1 MRSLIRRR
9 DGDSLVGSCKVF
21 GLKRFFEKKTGV
33 TRLSSDSIA
42 EEAARKA
49 AAFIADMDKAI
60 IADMH
65 RSGYALA
72 DPANNLSLEELVAIH
87 EAERQVDIKVDVQ
100 RVAPATITFDPDTN
114 RATDAVSGMAVEYV
128 ADDYPLERGEF
139 WKLIWK
145 SCVHDFRVDVDDG
158 YSRMTQ
164 QNPDLSTSERSE
176 LMSKLNLKE
185 YNGPMA
191 RSADATDFLSNI
203 DLFLDLFAVV
213 TRNRLKSRNIEII
226 FRPWGVETRYYRHLK
241 FAPLKPAE

>member
-1 MRSLIRRR
+1 M
-9 DGDSLVGSCKVF
+9 F
-21 GLKRFFEKKTGV
+21 GLKRFFEKMSGA
-33 TRLSSDSIA
+33 TRRSSDSIS

-72 DPANNLSLEELVAIH
+72 DPANNLSLDELVAIQV
-87 EAERQVDIKVDVQ
+87 AERQVDIKVDVD

-114 RATDAVSGMAVEYV
+114 RATDAASGMAVEYV
-128 ADDYPLERGEF
+128 ANDYPMERGEF

-145 SCVHDFRVDVDDG
+145 SHVHDFRVHVDYG
-158 YSRMTQ
+158 HSRITQ
-164 QNPDLSTSERSE
+164 QNPDLSTSECSE
-176 LMSKLNLKE
+176 LVFKLNLKE
-185 YNGPMA
+185 YRVPLA
-191 RSADATDFLSNI
+191 CSADVMGFLSNI

-213 TRNRLKSRNIEII
+213 TRNRLKSTNIEII
-226 FRPWGVETRYYRHLK
+226 FMPWGVERKYHRHLK